1 MLSSEL
7 DTHNQSLEGMKLPSS
22 LQSLTFGSMFS
33 QSLEGVDLPSS
44 LESLAFNH
52 NNDWKK
58 VLKGVSLPNTLRT
71 LKIGFGLVSN
81 V

>member
-1 MLSSEL
+1 
-7 DTHNQSLEGMKLPSS
+7 
-22 LQSLTFGSMFS
+22 MFS